1 MTPTLPDLLSPERLT
16 EVVDVGANP
25 IDGVPP
31 YAPMLSA
38 GLCRVT
44 GFEPQEFALRDLLQ
58 KMGPNER
65 YLPYAVGDG
74 QLHVLNVCR
83 ASGMTSLYKPD
94 LEMLDLF
101 EVLKP
106 LSEIIEQ
113 IPLQTRQIDTISE
126 IRNSGFPKNRRT
138 GK

>member
-1 MTPTLPDLLSPERLT
+1 MKAPDYDTNLTRSPVAERLT

-58 KMGPNER
+58 KMGSKER

-74 QLHVLNVCR
+74 RLHVLTFYR
-83 ASGMTSLYKPD
+83 ASGSTRCTS
-94 LEMLDLF
+94 
-101 EVLKP
+101 
-106 LSEIIEQ
+106 Q
-113 IPLQTRQIDTISE
+113 IRDA
-126 IRNSGFPKNRRT
+126 
-138 GK
+138 